1 MELLDALSRLP
12 PSQWCQ
18 TFFLLSASIIVV
30 IQALPSHVRS
40 ALMNYG
46 ARRPQDAAQT
56 TTQTQTQ
63 PQRDTNAIWAL
74 VTKSTDFGQV
84 PHSWF
89 LHFYV
94 ISVSLSAVW
103 AWQYVQEGTLMRTLA
118 DLQNTTGGPS
128 MTLGQV
134 YVAWLLMA
142 LQGTRRLYESLYVSK
157 PGKSPMWFVHW
168 ALGLVYYTTMSISVW
183 IEGSGTSSVARD
195 SNFH

>member
-1 MELLDALSRLP
+1 MELLDALSQLP

-18 TFFLLSASIIVV
+18 TFFLLSASLIVV
-30 IQALPSHVRS
+30 IQALPNNVRS

-46 ARRPQDAAQT
+46 ARRPQDAG
-56 TTQTQTQ
+56 QTQTQ
-63 PQRDTNAIWAL
+63 PQRGTDAIWAL
-74 VTKSTDFGQV
+74 LTRLTDFGQV

-103 AWQYVQEGTLMRTLA
+103 AWQYVQEGTLMKSLVE
-118 DLQNTTGGPS
+118 LQATKGGPS
-128 MTLGQV
+128 MDLGQV
-134 YVAWLLMA
+134 YVAWVLMA

-183 IEGSGTSSVARD
+183 IEGSGTLPARRE